1 MAETLR
7 VKELKSVFTPE
18 QIAVRVRELGVEI
31 DGLYGQEPLV
41 AICVLKGGV
50 IFFSDLVRALHNQNL
65 ELDFV
70 RLSSYGKSSASS
82 KHVIFNKDVEVD
94 IRGKHVLI
102 VEDVVDSGHSMRF
115 LLDQFA
121 ARQARS
127 LRLAALV
134 DKRERRQADVKVDFA
149 GFVLNKGFIV
159 GYGLDYAQEYRN
171 LPYIGVLKPEV
182 YSK

>member
-127 LRLAALV
+127 APRPQGAAAHGSRAKPLSGVKGLGGNILV
-134 DKRERRQADVKVDFA
+134 F
-149 GFVLNKGFIV
+149 FID
-159 GYGLDYAQEYRN
+159 G
-171 LPYIGVLKPEV
+171 
-182 YSK
+182 

>member
-50 IFFSDLVRALHNQNL
+50 IFFSDLVRALHNL
-65 ELDFV
+65 ELGFV

-159 GYGLDYAQEYRN
+159 GYGLDYAESYRT
-171 LPYIGVLKPEV
+171 LPGVCEIIPE
-182 YSK
+182 

>member
-102 VEDVVDSGHSMRF
+102 VEDVVDS
-115 LLDQFA
+115 
-121 ARQARS
+121 RQGRS

-159 GYGLDYAQEYRN
+159 GYGLDYAERYRT
-171 LPYIGVLKPEV
+171 LPGVCEIIPE
-182 YSK
+182 

>member
-149 GFVLNKGFIV
+149 GFVLK
-159 GYGLDYAQEYRN
+159 
-171 LPYIGVLKPEV
+171 
-182 YSK
+182 